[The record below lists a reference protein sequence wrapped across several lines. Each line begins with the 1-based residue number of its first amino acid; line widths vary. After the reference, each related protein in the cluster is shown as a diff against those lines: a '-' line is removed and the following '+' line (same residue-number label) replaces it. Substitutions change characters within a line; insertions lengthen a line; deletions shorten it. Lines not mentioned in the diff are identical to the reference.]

1 MQQPHLLQGSS
12 RTEHSMS
19 RTPAHLSILEAR
31 KAACHW
37 MGFKLPFQSI
47 PMQSSLAA
55 AVVAS
60 LQMGLQLPQ
69 AHSGV

>member
-55 AVVAS
+55 AAVAS